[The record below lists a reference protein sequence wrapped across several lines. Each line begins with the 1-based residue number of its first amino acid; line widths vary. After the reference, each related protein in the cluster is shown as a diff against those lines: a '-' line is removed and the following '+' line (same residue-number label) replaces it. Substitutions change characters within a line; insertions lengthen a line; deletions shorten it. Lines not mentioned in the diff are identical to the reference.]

1 MALIKCPNAEK
12 KSAKMWIFAR
22 IAVRNITKRV
32 QIKTEKV

>member
-1 MALIKCPNAEK
+1 MALLNVRNAEK
-12 KSAKMWIFAR
+12 KSAKMWTFAR